1 MHENYGAAL
10 HRTSVSEP
18 RTGRRR
24 LRGVATTLASI
35 VFLIVPALVALRA
48 QSQSAGDAVRAVLT
62 AQQTAWNAGDVEA
75 FMSGY
80 ESSDATTFVGSTIT
94 RGYRQVLENYR
105 RRYPTKEKMG
115 QLTFS
120 AIEVTPLGTE
130 FASVIGKFH
139 LDRTTEGGGPANG
152 IFTLLFRKT
161 ASGWKIILDHTS

>member
-1 MHENYGAAL
+1 MHQDYGA
-10 HRTSVSEP
+10 P
-18 RTGRRR
+18 RRSQLASR
-24 LRGVATTLASI
+24 LRLRFAATVACFALLIFLA
-35 VFLIVPALVALRA
+35 LISLRA
-48 QSQSAGDAVRAVLT
+48 QSQLGEDAVRAVLKS
-62 AQQTAWNAGDVEA
+62 QQAAWNRGDVAA

-80 ESSDATTFVGSTIT
+80 EASDATTFVGTAIT

-120 AIEVTPLGTE
+120 AIEVAPLGAE

-139 LDRTTEGGGPANG
+139 LDRTAEAGGPASG
-152 IFTLLFRKT
+152 VFTLLFRKT